1 MIPNSNKL
9 FQSGDCNGKKKV
21 EVQITIYETLHRK
34 QTIQQRNISETCFN
48 MIWMHYIFKYV
59 QLYIQVLRIS

>member
-1 MIPNSNKL
+1 MV
-9 FQSGDCNGKKKV
+9 KKKV

-34 QTIQQRNISETCFN
+34 KTIQQRNISETCFN